1 VLEAIVSAAKLLP
14 SVIQGAS
21 RLIIRPR
28 LVLSVGQDAP
38 WSVQTATTRPPI
50 VNPIDWVNDGVMHY
64 FRVQVKNRGKR
75 TASGCHVTLCERSAT
90 DERKYYVLHL
100 PDTTALVDL
109 VALARSRWP
118 IEQQYRELKDDLG
131 LDHFEGRTYRGWAHH
146 VVLTAVAFTFLQI
159 ERGRATVAPRPTLPV
174 VRGWV
179 REIMGLLYVIH
190 NRRLLSTLDSF
201 RRNAPLRR

>member
-1 VLEAIVSAAKLLP
+1 MLEAIVSAAKLLP

-75 TASGCHVTLCERSAT
+75 TASGCHVTLT
-90 DERKYYVLHL
+90 GVWY
-100 PDTTALVDL
+100 VDL
-109 VALARSRWP
+109 GIWRRLRTWEAVDLA
-118 IEQQYRELKDDLG
+118 
-131 LDHFEGRTYRGWAHH
+131 
-146 VVLTAVAFTFLQI
+146 
-159 ERGRATVAPRPTLPV
+159 GRAGP
-174 VRGWV
+174 
-179 REIMGLLYVIH
+179 H
-190 NRRLLSTLDSF
+190 STRSI
-201 RRNAPLRR
+201 